1 MWQVSTRLPIASYLT
16 GTTEYNVYRH
26 PLLAFFMY
34 IPNQINQGLMMLT
47 GINCVQFVVGAIL
60 VFCAF
65 YSFIFLYRIFREVI
79 GTERFDARSYSKHLS
94 L

>member
-1 MWQVSTRLPIASYLT
+1 
-16 GTTEYNVYRH
+16 
-26 PLLAFFMY
+26 
-34 IPNQINQGLMMLT
+34 MLT

-79 GTERFDARSYSKHLS
+79 GTERFDANLLSAFYFSFAYVMVSAIILPWREPAKVLRGYSS
-94 L
+94 W